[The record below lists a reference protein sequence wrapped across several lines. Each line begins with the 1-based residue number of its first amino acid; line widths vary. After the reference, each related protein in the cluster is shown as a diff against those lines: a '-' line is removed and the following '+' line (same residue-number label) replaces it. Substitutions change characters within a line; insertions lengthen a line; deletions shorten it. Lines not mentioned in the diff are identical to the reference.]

1 MRDFKFFKDNNDNK
15 NPYQT
20 LVMAMIKH
28 CERNNIPLFDFSESV
43 YEDTITGIN
52 CQHYTGEHF
61 VTVYYQVHK
70 RRGDSYFHAFNL
82 FVDDFNRQ
90 IYERL

>member
-1 MRDFKFFKDNNDNK
+1 MREFKFFKENDKK

-28 CERNNIPLFDFSESV
+28 CERNNIPLFDFTERV
-43 YEDTITGIN
+43 YGDTIKYIN
-52 CQHYTGEHF
+52 YHHYTGEHF

-70 RRGDSYFHAFNL
+70 DSGDNYFHAFNL
-82 FVDDFNRQ
+82 FVDDFYRQ
-90 IYERL
+90 INN